1 MHVNSTCVNKIE
13 AMYGRS
19 RVNVKVKARL
29 IFTFTPDLSYITS
42 IILQQEKFLQ
52 SDWLRA
58 MVFQLNMKYLHVKI
72 SNLLWVVV

>member
-1 MHVNSTCVNKIE
+1 MSLNFHVRMHVNSTCVNKIE

-42 IILQQEKFLQ
+42 IIFT
-52 SDWLRA
+52 R
-58 MVFQLNMKYLHVKI
+58 VKI
-72 SNLLWVVV
+72 TRQWKSTLTPQHGGFVPR